1 MKKSL
6 LVLALVVSCK
16 ANAFDVKQFDSFAQ
30 KCAPAIST
38 DTLKALVKTESS
50 FNPYAIGVVNGSI
63 AQPKTF
69 DEAIKAV
76 EQLEAEGKNYSIGLG
91 QINKH
96 NFNRFT
102 HDYKTLFDPC
112 ENLKATQVILSEC
125 YQRASKDKSKT
136 KGQALADALSLYYSG
151 NMTTGYKEGYVYRVS
166 ANANTVTS
174 IPSVTYLQ
182 GSTNKRTDFVVQ
194 VNAPNS
200 QSLASQEKSQPKLIF

>member
-1 MKKSL
+1 MYYDRSHL
-6 LVLALVVSCK
+6 YRFVSQVWYS
-16 ANAFDVKQFDSFAQ
+16 DVKQFDSFAQ

-96 NFNRFT
+96 NFNRRV
-102 HDYKTLFDPC
+102 KSCSDPVH
-112 ENLKATQVILSEC
+112 K
-125 YQRASKDKSKT
+125 
-136 KGQALADALSLYYSG
+136 KGSY
-151 NMTTGYKEGYVYRVS
+151 S
-166 ANANTVTS
+166 ANTW
-174 IPSVTYLQ
+174 
-182 GSTNKRTDFVVQ
+182 
-194 VNAPNS
+194 
-200 QSLASQEKSQPKLIF
+200 IFLL